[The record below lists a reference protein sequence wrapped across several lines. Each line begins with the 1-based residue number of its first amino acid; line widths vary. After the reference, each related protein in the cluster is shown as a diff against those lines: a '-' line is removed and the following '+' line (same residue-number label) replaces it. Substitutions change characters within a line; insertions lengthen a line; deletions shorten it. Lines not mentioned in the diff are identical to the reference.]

1 MKPVTVV
8 ITVGPKPHHRRW
20 LQEAVDSV
28 AAQTIDEVELLVIP
42 VAPKLDPVPSYAGD
56 LRVWES
62 PWDVG
67 IPGIANLGV
76 GLAKHDLVF
85 FLSSDDIMRPWCL
98 EDCLREYELR
108 GDDLAY
114 YTVDI
119 EYSTGE
125 RQSLPSGPGMVTKA
139 LWDHTGG
146 FPPETSVGA
155 SDYIFISLL
164 NIMHGRAGR
173 IWHVKSAEM
182 PYWLRVHEDTTT
194 LSRLP
199 RWGGVVG
206 PVRDI
211 LTEDWQARW
220 PE

>member
-8 ITVGPKPHHRRW
+8 ITVGPKPYHRTW

-28 AAQTIDEVELLVIP
+28 AAQTIPEVETLLITSP
-42 VAPKLDPVPSYAGD
+42 PALDPVPTGRD

-62 PWDVG
+62 PWRTGV
-67 IPGIANLGV
+67 PIANNFGV

-85 FLSSDDIMRPWCL
+85 ILASDDRLYPWCL
-98 EDCLREYELR
+98 EDCVREYELR
-108 GDDLAY
+108 QDDVAY

-125 RQSLPSGPGMVTKA
+125 RQGLPSGPGMVTKA

-146 FPPETSVGA
+146 FPPETSIGA
-155 SDYIFISLL
+155 DDYIFISLL

-173 IWHVKSAEM
+173 IWQVKSVDA
-182 PYWLRVHEDTTT
+182 PYWHRIHPEMTT
-194 LSRLP
+194 LERLP
-199 RWGGVVG
+199 RWGGAVG
-206 PVRDI
+206 IVRDI
-211 LTEDWQARW
+211 LTEEWQTRW